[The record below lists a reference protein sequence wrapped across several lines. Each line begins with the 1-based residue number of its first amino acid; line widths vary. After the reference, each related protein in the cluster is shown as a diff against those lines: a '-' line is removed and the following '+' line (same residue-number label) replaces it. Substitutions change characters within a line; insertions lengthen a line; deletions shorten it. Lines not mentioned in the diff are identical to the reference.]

1 MTIYLQVNNMNI
13 FQTSITTVFIYLVVE
28 KFFSF
33 LKNRPPRHPFTTRS
47 IWTCTIFQE
56 HLKTSV
62 KMMSARL
69 AFCCAWFNNCWNKN
83 LCDANNE
90 ISKGNIYIY
99 IYIPYIDILCNKYIP
114 MVHYHYT
121 TCLKEKKHPVFLEP
135 RRGPPCHQLKFRT
148 LVKGGSQGQKVLT
161 CLTTFLPNTWIWCR
175 FWLVVFGSFCW

>member
-99 IYIPYIDILCNKYIP
+99 IHTIYRYIVQQIYSHGSLPLYNL
-114 MVHYHYT
+114 
-121 TCLKEKKHPVFLEP
+121 LERKKNIQYFWNPGGGRLVTNSSL
-135 RRGPPCHQLKFRT
+135 GPL
-148 LVKGGSQGQKVLT
+148 
-161 CLTTFLPNTWIWCR
+161 
-175 FWLVVFGSFCW
+175 